1 MSSIATIVKL
11 LQEAS
16 DAYYNGGQL
25 KMDDDTYDSLLDQLR
40 EKDPKHPYL
49 SSIGAPPT
57 GTTVVLP
64 FPMPSLDKIKPGQD
78 ALTRFLSQ
86 RCDAGFL
93 LSEKLDGLS
102 ALWVADKS
110 TLYLRGDGLNGQDI
124 SHLVPL
130 GIKGLVK
137 VPGAV
142 VRGELVV
149 GRITVSTLARSWV
162 NGVVHRKKPDPAD
175 VAKIRFVAYDLM
187 SPSQSNRAA
196 AMAWLRSNRFET
208 AWTESLAQPTQEALI
223 QALKERRSNSAYDT
237 DGIVVA
243 LNVAPARS
251 IGCSN
256 PKDAVAFKMPLSE
269 QTAITTVVA
278 VHWGTSAQGYLIPKI
293 EVEPIVIN
301 GATIQFCT
309 AHNAKMVETAK
320 LGPGAKVAIRRSGDV
335 IPTIDRIITGAASA
349 AFPPAGTWDW
359 ATDVHIRT
367 NTASEDMIKAKLQ
380 HFLKTLDIPGS
391 GPATAAVLVAGGITG
406 PALLLQATEQRLCE
420 LLGPKTGTALYT
432 NLRTALEKADE
443 MRLMIASSS
452 LPRGVGETKLKSL
465 FTVEPDPAKW
475 RVGCDAPA
483 GWTTLSLQ
491 EFLKELPTYR
501 AWRSKELASYPFPK
515 KGVKVVAAGTVAA
528 TATSPQ
534 IICMTGFRDK
544 ALEAAATAAGHTVSA
559 TLTSK
564 VTILLVPDGERK
576 ESEKTKAAAAKGIP
590 ILSVTEFKS
599 KYLS

>member
-1 MSSIATIVKL
+1 MSSIAAIVKL

-25 KMDDDTYDSLLDQLR
+25 KMDDDTYDSLLEQLR
-40 EKDPKHPYL
+40 EKDPKNPYL

-102 ALWVADKS
+102 ALWVADKGA
-110 TLYLRGDGLNGQDI
+110 LYLRGDGKEGQDI

-137 VPGAV
+137 VPGTV

-149 GRITVSTLARSWV
+149 GRVTVSTLARSWV

-187 SPSQSNRAA
+187 SPPQPNRAA

-208 AWTESLAQPTQEALI
+208 AWTESLAHPTQEALI
-223 QALKERRSNSAYDT
+223 QALKERRTNSAYDT

-243 LNVAPARS
+243 LNVAPVRS

-278 VHWGTSAQGYLIPKI
+278 VHWGTSAQGYLIPKL
-293 EVEPIVIN
+293 EVEPVVIN

-309 AHNAKMVETAK
+309 AHNAKTVETAK

-335 IPTIDRIITGAASA
+335 IPTIDRVITAAASA

-367 NTASEDMIKAKLQ
+367 NTNSEDMVKAKLQ

-420 LLGPKTGTALYT
+420 LLGPKTGVALYT

-443 MRLMIASSS
+443 MRLMIASAA

-501 AWRSKELASYPFPK
+501 AWRSKELVNYPFPK
-515 KGVKVVAAGTVAA
+515 VKATAPAAPTQTVAA
-528 TATSPQ
+528 SAQT
-534 IICMTGFRDK
+534 ICMTGFRSK
-544 ALEAAATAAGHTVSA
+544 ELEAAIISAGHTMSPS
-559 TLTSK
+559 LTSK
-564 VTILLVPDGERK
+564 VTVLLVPDGERK

-590 ILSVTEFKS
+590 ILSVTEFRS